1 MSISNKIQNM
11 KSLRMVDK
19 NRQEDFNYLVTL
31 TRRKQSAIINL
42 KKNNKQNFEELVP
55 QSKSSLNSN
64 HQKIS
69 KRVGYEIKSPTQ
81 SENKKSLNKQ
91 SSNNSFTGDIPNSS
105 RNSKKKK
112 REEIFTT
119 GLATSLLDI
128 QI

>member
-1 MSISNKIQNM
+1 
-11 KSLRMVDK
+11 MVDK

-31 TRRKQSAIINL
+31 TRRKQSAISNL
-42 KKNNKQNFEELVP
+42 KKNKEQNFEELVP
-55 QSKSSLNSN
+55 RSKSPFYTK

-81 SENKKSLNKQ
+81 SDNKKSLNKQ